1 MEEKMKN
8 KHKFNLLFSIVAF
21 LALFLTGCSNSN
33 SSATKNTAKNQITV
47 NYTLKQGKKTVDT
60 KSVKIPKKKAKV
72 ITGLKKAW
80 KVQETK
86 GFITSIDGKKQNPKK
101 KIYWTYKINGKWAN
115 KGADQQAVA
124 NKDKVKFTLD
134 KVK

>member
-1 MEEKMKN
+1 MKN

-21 LALFLTGCSNSN
+21 LALFLTGSSNSN

-101 KIYWTYKINGKWAN
+101 KIYWTYTINGKWAIKVPIN
-115 KGADQQAVA
+115 KPLLTKTKL
-124 NKDKVKFTLD
+124 NSR
-134 KVK
+134 

>member
-1 MEEKMKN
+1 MKN

-21 LALFLTGCSNSN
+21 LALFLTGSSNSN

-101 KIYWTYKINGKWAN
+101 KIYWTYTINGKWAN

-124 NKDKVKFTLD
+124 NEDKVKFTLD

>member
-1 MEEKMKN
+1 MKN
-8 KHKFNLLFSIVAF
+8 NHRFSLFFTIVAF
-21 LALFLTGCSNSN
+21 LTLVLTGCSSNN
-33 SSATKNTAKNQITV
+33 SSNAKNTAKNQISV
-47 NYTLKQGKKTVDT
+47 SYTLKEGKKTVDSKT
-60 KSVKIPKKKAKV
+60 VKIPKKKAKV

-86 GFITSIDGKKQNPKK
+86 GFVTAIDGKKQNPKK
-101 KIYWTYKINGKWAN
+101 KIYWTYTLNGKWAS
-115 KGADQQAVA
+115 KGVDLQSVA

>member
-1 MEEKMKN
+1 MKN
-8 KHKFNLLFSIVAF
+8 NRRFSLFFTIVAF
-21 LALFLTGCSNSN
+21 LTLVLTGCSSNN
-33 SSATKNTAKNQITV
+33 SSNAKNTAKNQISV
-47 NYTLKQGKKTVDT
+47 NYTLKEGKKTVDT
-60 KSVKIPKKKAKV
+60 KTVKIPKKKAKV

-86 GFITSIDGKKQNPKK
+86 GFVTAIDGKKQNPKK
-101 KIYWTYKINGKWAN
+101 KIYWTYTINGKWAS
-115 KGADQQAVA
+115 KGVDLQSVA

>member
-1 MEEKMKN
+1 M
-8 KHKFNLLFSIVAF
+8 
-21 LALFLTGCSNSN
+21 
-33 SSATKNTAKNQITV
+33 
-47 NYTLKQGKKTVDT
+47 KQGKKTVSD

-80 KVQETK
+80 KVQETT

-101 KIYWTYKINGKWAN
+101 KIYWTYTINGKWAT
-115 KGADQQAVA
+115 KGADKQAVA

>member
-1 MEEKMKN
+1 MKN
-8 KHKFNLLFSIVAF
+8 KHKFILLFTIVAF
-21 LALFLTGCSNSN
+21 LTLFLTGCSNN
-33 SSATKNTAKNQITV
+33 SSSTAKKSSNNQITV
-47 NYTLKQGKKTVDT
+47 NYTLKQGKKTVSD

-86 GFITSIDGKKQNPKK
+86 GFITSIDGKKQNSKK
-101 KIYWTYKINGKWAN
+101 KIYWTYTINGKWAT
-115 KGADQQAVA
+115 KGADKQAVA
-124 NKDKVKFTLD
+124 NKDKIKFTLD

>member
-1 MEEKMKN
+1 MKKQN
-8 KHKFNLLFSIVAF
+8 RFSLIFAIIAF
-21 LALFLTGCSNSN
+21 FTLALTGVSNVNAAPKKANSN
-33 SSATKNTAKNQITV
+33 QISV
-47 NYTLKQGKKTVDT
+47 NYTLKVGKKTVDS
-60 KSVKIPKKKAKV
+60 KKVKVPKKSKV

-86 GFITSIDGKKQNPKK
+86 GFITAIDGKKQDPKK
-101 KIYWTYKINGKWAN
+101 KIYWTYTINGKWAT
-115 KGADQQAVA
+115 KGVTQQKVA

>member
-21 LALFLTGCSNSN
+21 LALFLTGSSNSN

-101 KIYWTYKINGKWAN
+101 KIYWT
-115 KGADQQAVA
+115 
-124 NKDKVKFTLD
+124 
-134 KVK
+134 

>member
-1 MEEKMKN
+1 MKN
-8 KHKFNLLFSIVAF
+8 KHKFSLLFTIVAF
-21 LALFLTGCSNSN
+21 LTLFLTGCSNSN
-33 SSATKNTAKNQITV
+33 SSSSSNSAVKNQITV
-47 NYTLKQGKKTVDT
+47 NYTLKEGKKTIDT
-60 KSVKIPKKKAKV
+60 KSIKIPKKKAKV

-86 GFITSIDGKKQNPKK
+86 GFVTSIDGKKQNPKK
-101 KIYWTYKINGKWAN
+101 KTYWTYTINGKWAS
-115 KGADQQAVA
+115 KGVDQQAVA

>member
-1 MEEKMKN
+1 MKKQN
-8 KHKFNLLFSIVAF
+8 RFSLIFAIIAF
-21 LALFLTGCSNSN
+21 FTLALTGCSNVNAAPKKAN
-33 SSATKNTAKNQITV
+33 SNQISV
-47 NYTLKQGKKTVDT
+47 NYTLKEGKKTVDSKT
-60 KSVKIPKKKAKV
+60 VKVPKKSKV

-86 GFITSIDGKKQNPKK
+86 GFITAIDGKKQDPKK
-101 KIYWTYKINGKWAN
+101 KIYWTYTINGKWAT
-115 KGADQQAVA
+115 KGVTQQKVA

>member
-1 MEEKMKN
+1 MKKQN
-8 KHKFNLLFSIVAF
+8 RFSLIFAIIAF
-21 LALFLTGCSNSN
+21 FTLALTGCSNNN
-33 SSATKNTAKNQITV
+33 SAPKKANSNQISV
-47 NYTLKQGKKTVDT
+47 NYTLKEGKKTVDSKT
-60 KSVKIPKKKAKV
+60 VKVPKKSKV

-86 GFITSIDGKKQNPKK
+86 GFITAIDGKKQNPKK
-101 KIYWTYKINGKWAN
+101 KIYWTYTINGKWAT
-115 KGADQQAVA
+115 KGVTQQKVA

>member
-1 MEEKMKN
+1 MKN
-8 KHKFNLLFSIVAF
+8 KHKFSSLFIIVAF
-21 LALFLTGCSNSN
+21 LTLFLTGCSNN
-33 SSATKNTAKNQITV
+33 SSSTASNNQITV
-47 NYTLKQGKKTVDT
+47 NYTLKQGKKTVSD

-86 GFITSIDGKKQNPKK
+86 GFITSIDGKKQNSKK
-101 KIYWTYKINGKWAN
+101 KIYWTYTINGKWAT
-115 KGADQQAVA
+115 KGADKQAVA

>member
-1 MEEKMKN
+1 MKN
-8 KHKFNLLFSIVAF
+8 NRRFSLFFTIVAF
-21 LALFLTGCSNSN
+21 LTLVLTGCSSNN
-33 SSATKNTAKNQITV
+33 SSNAKNTTKNQISV
-47 NYTLKQGKKTVDT
+47 NYTLKEGKKTVDT
-60 KSVKIPKKKAKV
+60 KTVKIPKKKAKV

-86 GFITSIDGKKQNPKK
+86 GFVTAIDGKKQNPKK
-101 KIYWTYKINGKWAN
+101 KIYWTYTINGKWAS
-115 KGADQQAVA
+115 KGVDLQSVA

>member
-1 MEEKMKN
+1 MKKQN
-8 KHKFNLLFSIVAF
+8 RFSLIFAIIAF
-21 LALFLTGCSNSN
+21 FTLALTGVSNVNAAPKKVNSN
-33 SSATKNTAKNQITV
+33 RISV
-47 NYTLKQGKKTVDT
+47 NYTLKVGKKTVDSKT
-60 KSVKIPKKKAKV
+60 VKVPKKSKV

-86 GFITSIDGKKQNPKK
+86 GFVTAIDGKKQNPKK
-101 KIYWTYKINGKWAN
+101 KIYWTYTINGKWAT
-115 KGADQQAVA
+115 KGVTQQKVA

>member
-1 MEEKMKN
+1 N
-8 KHKFNLLFSIVAF
+8 SSSS
-21 LALFLTGCSNSN
+21 SNS
-33 SSATKNTAKNQITV
+33 AAKNQITV
-47 NYTLKQGKKTVDT
+47 NYTLKEGKKTIDT
-60 KSVKIPKKKAKV
+60 KSIKIPKKKAKV

-86 GFITSIDGKKQNPKK
+86 GFVTSIDGKKQNPKK
-101 KIYWTYKINGKWAN
+101 KIYWTYTINGKWAS
-115 KGADQQAVA
+115 KGVDQQAVA

>member
-1 MEEKMKN
+1 MKKQN
-8 KHKFNLLFSIVAF
+8 RFSLIFAIIAF
-21 LALFLTGCSNSN
+21 FTLALTGCSNNNAAPKKAN
-33 SSATKNTAKNQITV
+33 SNQISV
-47 NYTLKQGKKTVDT
+47 NYTLKEGKKTVDSKT
-60 KSVKIPKKKAKV
+60 VKVPKKSKV

-86 GFITSIDGKKQNPKK
+86 GFITAIDGKKQNPKK
-101 KIYWTYKINGKWAN
+101 KIYWTYTINEKWAT
-115 KGADQQAVA
+115 KGVTQQKVA

>member
-1 MEEKMKN
+1 MKKQN
-8 KHKFNLLFSIVAF
+8 RFSLIFAIIAF
-21 LALFLTGCSNSN
+21 FTLALTGVSNVNAAPKKANSN
-33 SSATKNTAKNQITV
+33 QISV
-47 NYTLKQGKKTVDT
+47 NYTLKVGKKTVDSKT
-60 KSVKIPKKKAKV
+60 VKVPKKSKV

-86 GFITSIDGKKQNPKK
+86 GFVTAIDGKKQNPKK
-101 KIYWTYKINGKWAN
+101 KIYWTYTINGKWAT
-115 KGADQQAVA
+115 KGVNQQKVA